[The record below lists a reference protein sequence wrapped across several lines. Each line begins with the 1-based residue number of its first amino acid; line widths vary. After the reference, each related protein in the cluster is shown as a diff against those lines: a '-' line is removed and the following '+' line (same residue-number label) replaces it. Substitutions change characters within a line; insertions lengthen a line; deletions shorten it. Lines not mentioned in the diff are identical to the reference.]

1 MMPIRRPNSEL
12 RTREFLT
19 PDEIEQMLKA
29 ARKNRHG
36 HRDYTMLLIA
46 YRHGLRASE
55 LVDLQLAQV
64 ELGRTACL
72 HVRRVK
78 RGPGV
83 DASPAVG

>member
-19 PDEIEQMLKA
+19 PDEVEQMLKA

-55 LVDLQLAQV
+55 LVDLQWAPPCCV
-64 ELGRTACL
+64 TRAAISWPMTGTTPARCRT
-72 HVRRVK
+72 
-78 RGPGV
+78 G
-83 DASPAVG
+83 